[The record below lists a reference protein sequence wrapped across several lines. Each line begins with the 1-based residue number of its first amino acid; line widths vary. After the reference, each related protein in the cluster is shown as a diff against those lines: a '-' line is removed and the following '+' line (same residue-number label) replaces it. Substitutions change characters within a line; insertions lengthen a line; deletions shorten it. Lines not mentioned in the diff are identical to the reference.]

1 MLHPILS
8 RIGVPY
14 TVKHNHCPHF
24 RGSSPFFII
33 LAHISMSKQEN
44 LVTWDKNRKWEEVYS
59 FSLFDTML
67 ERL

>member
-1 MLHPILS
+1 
-8 RIGVPY
+8 
-14 TVKHNHCPHF
+14 
-24 RGSSPFFII
+24 
-33 LAHISMSKQEN
+33 MSKQEN